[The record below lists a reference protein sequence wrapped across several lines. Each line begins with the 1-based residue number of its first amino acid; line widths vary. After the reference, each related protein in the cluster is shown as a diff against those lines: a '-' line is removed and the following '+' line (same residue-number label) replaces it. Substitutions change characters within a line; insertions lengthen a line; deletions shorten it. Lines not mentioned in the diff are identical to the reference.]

1 MKKFKARRLPVYII
15 TGLFAFVW
23 TLVSLLPFYLMI
35 MSSFKSQPDYGRN
48 GFFSFPREFMF
59 SNYVRVVKDGIFTYF
74 RNSLVVTVVALVALL
89 FLSLCA
95 AYPLSRFR
103 FRLKAPLNSFFVASM
118 AIPMHVTLIPI
129 YLLTRA
135 LGMYDKL
142 QGLIVPYVAF
152 NIPIT
157 VYILVNFMKTIPL
170 ELEDAAEIDGCGKI
184 GVFANVI
191 VPLTG
196 SGLVTVAIY
205 DAISMWNEFSFALV
219 LMQSRTMRTLP
230 LAVWNYKGQYSS
242 SVPLVLCVLF
252 MSVLPMIIAYAVG
265 QDKLVKGMIA
275 GAIKG

>member
-1 MKKFKARRLPVYII
+1 MKKFNARRLPTYMVV
-15 TGLFAFVW
+15 GLFAFFW
-23 TLVSLLPFYLMI
+23 MLISLLPFYLMI
-35 MSSFKSQPDYGRN
+35 MSSFKSQPDYGKN
-48 GFFSFPREFMF
+48 GFFSFPEKFMF
-59 SNYVRVVKDGIFTYF
+59 SNYVRVVKDGLFDYF
-74 RNSLVVTVVALVALL
+74 RNSLVVTIIALAVLL

-103 FRLKAPLNSFFVASM
+103 FRLNRKLNSFFVASM

-142 QGLIVPYVAF
+142 QGLVVPYVAF

-170 ELEDAAEIDGCGKI
+170 ELEDAAEIDGCNKI

-191 VPLTG
+191 VPLSG

-219 LMQSRTMRTLP
+219 LMQSKAMRTLP
-230 LAVWNYKGQYSS
+230 LAVWNYKGQYSA

-252 MSVLPMIIAYAVG
+252 MSVLPMIVAYAIG
-265 QDKLVKGMIA
+265 QDKLVRGMMA